1 MPLNHSHDIVAD
13 YMAGRYRA
21 SLFPYV
27 SPFSFFHEMTTAEF
41 SPLIELDP
49 SNGLSTYLRD
59 TIDATGDGSV
69 TESGGELLVSSGAT
83 AGSTATLR
91 TKERGRYQ
99 SGIEGLGGQ
108 EVRYPVDPTGD
119 HQLWWEYGDGIDG
132 ARVGHHGTDGKFV
145 QFIHS
150 GTVDDRIP
158 QSEWNMDT
166 LDGSGNSRN
175 PSGIE
180 LSGRDTTIWRTR
192 FAHYGVGPAAI
203 EAFLFDANGGIQLVP
218 VHYFRNVENEIFWS
232 NPKLPLRQHVDNGT
246 TGGNLELYVG
256 GRQFAVKG
264 RYAPNRRQTP
274 AWSDDKSVGTGSWT
288 PLASY
293 SKKADRKWRARS
305 IKVSGLGVL
314 TTEDV
319 DIAIILGGTL
329 TGAVWVDP
337 PSVEPL
343 ETAMQFDQ
351 SATAISG
358 GTAIDGTIGKG
369 GQGSRSDLAGIR
381 ALGVDIPDDT
391 VVTLAARGR
400 SATSTCGAVFTM
412 EEEA

>member
-1 MPLNHSHDIVAD
+1 MPLSHSHDIVTD
-13 YMAGRYRA
+13 YMAGRYKA
-21 SLFPYV
+21 HLFPYV
-27 SPFSFFHEMTTAEF
+27 SPISFFHEHLTAEF

-49 SNGLSTYLRD
+49 SNGLSTFLRD
-59 TIDATGDGSV
+59 TIETAGDGSV
-69 TESGGELLVSSGAT
+69 TESGGELLVASGSA

-119 HQLWWEYGDGIDG
+119 QEIWWEYGDGIDG

-166 LDGSGNSRN
+166 LDGTGDANN
-175 PSGIE
+175 PSGAE
-180 LSGRDTTIWRTR
+180 LSGRYTVIWRVR

-203 EAFLFDANGGIQLVP
+203 EAYLFDVAGNILLVP
-218 VHYFRNVENEIFWS
+218 VHYFRNVENEIFWE

-264 RYAPNRRQTP
+264 RYNPNRRQTP
-274 AWSDDKSVGTGSWT
+274 GFAADTTVSSPGWT
-288 PLASY
+288 PLASFR
-293 SKKADRKWRARS
+293 KKSDRKWRARS
-305 IKVSGLGVL
+305 IKVSGLNVL
-314 TTEDV
+314 TTEDL

-329 TGAVWVDP
+329 TGADWVNP
-337 PSVEPL
+337 PAVDAA
-343 ETAMQFDQ
+343 ETAMQFDE
-351 SATAISG
+351 TASSISG
-358 GTAIDGTIGKG
+358 GTAIDGTLAQG
-369 GQGSRSDLAGIR
+369 GQGSRAELAGIR
-381 ALGVDIPDDT
+381 GLGVDIPDDT
-391 VVTLAARGR
+391 VVTLVARARGAD
-400 SATSTCGAVFTM
+400 ATAGACFTM